1 MAMGANSGPADP
13 AGHDDV
19 SRRPG
24 SPGSPFGVVALVSS
38 AGGIAAL
45 TQVLPDLPDC
55 FGAAVVLVQHL
66 GGPSSNLVDI
76 LRRRSRLPVA
86 WIADLDRL
94 GPSRVYVCPP
104 RRLLAVMPDGT
115 CSLRPMDDE
124 HRLRPIDFF
133 LTSLAHS
140 YGQRAM
146 VVVLTGMGRDSAAG
160 AAALSQAGGT
170 VIVQSPESAE
180 HQGMPSAVAQSGA
193 ADLVLPLPEIGRV
206 VCDVVAGGLTPT

>member
-1 MAMGANSGPADP
+1 MAMGANSGTADP
-13 AGHDDV
+13 ARRDDMTG
-19 SRRPG
+19 RPG

-45 TQVLPDLPDC
+45 TQVLPELPEC

-66 GGPSSNLVDI
+66 GGPGSNLVEI

-86 WIADLDRL
+86 WIADRDRL

-104 RRLLAVMPDGT
+104 RRLLAVLPDGT
-115 CSLRPMDDE
+115 CSLRPVDDE

-133 LTSLAHS
+133 LTSLARS

-146 VVVLTGMGRDSAAG
+146 AVVLTGMGRDAAAG
-160 AAALSQAGGT
+160 AQAVSQAGGT

-180 HQGMPSAVAQSGA
+180 HAGMPSAAAEGGA
-193 ADLVLPLPEIGRV
+193 ADLVLPLAEIGRV
-206 VCDVVAGGLTPT
+206 VADVVAGGLTPT